1 MRLKKLNTLTINKV
15 NKLAKLVQ
23 IYHQEQNKLVPFELN
38 EHQSKWIQN
47 IINNDRSIALKSRQ
61 VGFTTVSVF
70 YILALALVNPK
81 SKFAIASDT
90 QSKSK
95 EILKKVISWAAD
107 LNIKLKQSSAFS
119 ITLPNGSQIDALTA
133 SSAHGTDSRIGRSAT
148 YAAVLLSEF
157 SYYRDTEAVLA
168 SITSSMTPG
177 AKLIIETTASAGDA
191 ILYNIW
197 SKENSYCKAF
207 VSVEDHPAYKKKEN
221 TITDDH
227 WLEATEK
234 YHFTK
239 RSSAAFWYDKL
250 ANEFTWNVNRCLRE
264 YPVVANHCFVAAS
277 GRWVEHDPAVRLYKM
292 IGDWKVYEDF
302 NRDKI
307 YISATD
313 TSTGTG
319 KDSSCVI
326 VWNVTD
332 HTIAASWYYNDKLI
346 DNLVDAINWSQKQYM
361 TRASYVEANGV
372 SFATIVMARNK
383 NVPIVDFTTTS
394 ATKYRGLLLAKR
406 AIEKEAVTAC
416 ESLQEECRSLQLETK
431 SNGVENW
438 RGRKDMIMTIGFCL
452 LNEDQWKYAKPP
464 RPQVPYG
471 QFDMERAL
479 SNEAKRRKKNR

>member
-1 MRLKKLNTLTINKV
+1 MNKLSLNKI
-15 NKLAKLVQ
+15 NKLAGLVQ
-23 IYHQEQNKLVPFELN
+23 IYHQEKNKLVPFVLN
-38 EHQSKWIQN
+38 THQAKWIQQ
-47 IINNDRSIALKSRQ
+47 IIDNDRAIALKSRQ
-61 VGFTTVSVF
+61 VGFTTVSIF
-70 YILALALVNPK
+70 YVLALALVNPK

-95 EILKKVISWAAD
+95 EILKKVIGWAAD

-148 YAAVLLSEF
+148 YSAVLLSEF

-197 SKENSYCKAF
+197 SKENSYSKCF
-207 VSVEDHPAYKKKEN
+207 VSVEDHPAYKKKSN
-221 TITDDH
+221 TIAEIH

-234 YHFTK
+234 YHFTN
-239 RSSAAFWYDKL
+239 RESAAYWYDKL
-250 ANEFTWNVNRCLRE
+250 HNEFTGNVNRCLRE
-264 YPVVANHCFVAAS
+264 YPVIANHCFVAAS
-277 GRWVEHDPAVRLYKM
+277 GRWVESDPAVRMYKS
-292 IGDWKVYEDF
+292 IGEWKVYEEH
-302 NRDKI
+302 NREKI

-346 DNLVDAINWSQKQYM
+346 DNLVDAIGWSQKRYM

-383 NVPIVDFTTTS
+383 NIPIVDFTTT
-394 ATKYRGLLLAKR
+394 ADTKYRGLLLAKR
-406 AIEKEAVTAC
+406 AIEKESITAD
-416 ESLQEECRSLQLETK
+416 ESLQEECRSLQLETRDGREK
-431 SNGVENW
+431 W
-438 RGRKDMIMTIGFCL
+438 IGRKDMIMTLGFCL

-471 QFDMERAL
+471 HFDMERHLQA
-479 SNEAKRRKKNR
+479 EARKRKKNRY